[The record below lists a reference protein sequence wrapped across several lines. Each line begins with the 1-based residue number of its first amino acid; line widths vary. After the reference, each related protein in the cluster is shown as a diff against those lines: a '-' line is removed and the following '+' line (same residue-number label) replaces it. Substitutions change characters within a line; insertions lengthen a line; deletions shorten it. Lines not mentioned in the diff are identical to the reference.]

1 MSEPPK
7 LAICAIAKNEAL
19 YVEEWMAFHFLQGVI
34 EILIFDNE
42 STDGTREI
50 LTRIARHVSV
60 SVLDWPILSI
70 TRGGYRIY
78 RSAWKLIAR

>member
-1 MSEPPK
+1 
-7 LAICAIAKNEAL
+7 
-19 YVEEWMAFHFLQGVI
+19 VAFHFLQGVI